1 MRRGWFRQA
10 LDHTEQRLIWCA
22 SMRKISPPLQRL
34 DRILRRIVS
43 TPKVDIERIMADEER
58 KKKDLPVK
66 PKSETEGE

>member
-1 MRRGWFRQA
+1 

-43 TPKVDIERIMADEER
+43 TPKVDIERIMAEEER
-58 KKKDLPVK
+58 KKKDPPIK
-66 PKSETEGE
+66 PDSKPEGE